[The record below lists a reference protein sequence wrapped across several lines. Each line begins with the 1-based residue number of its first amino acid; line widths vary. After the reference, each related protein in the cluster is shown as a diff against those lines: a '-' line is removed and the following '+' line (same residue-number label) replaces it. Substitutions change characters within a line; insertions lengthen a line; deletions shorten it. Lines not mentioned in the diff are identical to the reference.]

1 MDGKYADLTWT
12 PIRYIRRTVPRSHL
26 AGLLRASQAGLVT
39 PLRHGMNLVAKE
51 YMAAQDP
58 TDPGILALSR
68 FAGAADELSQSLIVN
83 PYVVDEIADAIAKA
97 LAMPLEERIARHGAL
112 IEPYPAQ

>member
-1 MDGKYADLTWT
+1 VNGKYADLTWT
-12 PIRYIRRTVPRSHL
+12 PIRYIHRTVPRSHL

-51 YMAAQDP
+51 YMA
-58 TDPGILALSR
+58 
-68 FAGAADELSQSLIVN
+68 
-83 PYVVDEIADAIAKA
+83 DAIAKA

-112 IEPYPAQ
+112 EPYPAQ